1 MNFSN
6 GIINEE
12 DKFNNI
18 IYYDSNAEKYK
29 KEIHND
35 SDTFERVTPG
45 AFILCTN
52 LDSLGIIRDE
62 ILRHRRSEKKTIFNI
77 ISNGRGYIKDLK
89 PFLNNNPRFKECLNK
104 LCIYCFKPSAY
115 EQEKKNDPNFI
126 KEFSSKD
133 IKPFPLTKLVT
144 LSDYQDKYNKDIRQY
159 HCFMEI

>member
-1 MNFSN
+1 MHNTQFSC
-6 GIINEE
+6 
-12 DKFNNI
+12 KNNKK
-18 IYYDSNAEKYK
+18 NKYK

-77 ISNGRGYIKDLK
+77 ISNGRGYINDLK

-104 LCIYCFKPSAY
+104 LCIYCFNVYYSR
-115 EQEKKNDPNFI
+115 KNSFA
-126 KEFSSKD
+126 F
-133 IKPFPLTKLVT
+133 FVLTNIL
-144 LSDYQDKYNKDIRQY
+144 
-159 HCFMEI
+159 